1 MAALSRGGL
10 GSEVRVHGTD
20 KNPDEQKDKGGPKEC
35 KGPERSDSVRG
46 ATKRQGEEGTD
57 RRRASQ
63 QATTK
68 CNILVMMMKGKA
80 VVGVGRKGT
89 QGQARRG
96 NPKYP

>member
-1 MAALSRGGL
+1 MAALSCDGL

-20 KNPDEQKDKGGPKEC
+20 TNPDEQKDKGGPKEC
-35 KGPERSDSVRG
+35 KGPERTDSVRE

-68 CNILVMMMKGKA
+68 SNDVVMMMMKKGKA

-89 QGQARRG
+89 R
-96 NPKYP
+96 